1 MAGNVPDM
9 DFEEGELA
17 DSESDTEAPAAQEED
32 LKEAAKPV
40 PPPLDLLGAVGG
52 IAVLNN
58 NNTIPAVQFTG
69 HRTGGSNL
77 MGGARGTGQPT
88 YSKGMT
94 MAYRESRSTTSYS
107 SDEDSHD
114 SYSDDEDETLWRRKR
129 MRCVE
134 NQPGGAAYAF
144 HHTPVIKSPPKRKI
158 NNIWAS
164 VVQEQFSES
173 VADELVYTGLTGGIS
188 KERGPESYDYKEFT
202 EHVSDSDHGSKSPIM
217 TSEDEDRKED
227 HQDEKE
233 EDAGEQ
239 EEEEEKGTK
248 RKRSVKERLG
258 PRPGT
263 PFPGGPI
270 TVTADDPP
278 EKVADEII
286 YRLSEPKWHLIH
298 RIVKVLG
305 AAQALKL
312 LSMTEDVEAA
322 GGMPINDGTRRRT
335 PGGVFIQLL
344 KSAPAITKEQR
355 DKIFADEDRK
365 FQERQ
370 KEERRRRRRNN
381 RSRKR
386 RGHAHASENDRMEED
401 GTDCADAQPT
411 SVGQDSILHDMEN
424 IPEETAGKQAMDK
437 PPGMVE
443 EEEGEV
449 LEEEGS
455 GECKMAA
462 TQGEEAKENVAEIS
476 LELGENDMDL

>member
-1 MAGNVPDM
+1 MAGNVPEM

-17 DSESDTEAPAAQEED
+17 DSESDTEVPAAQEEP
-32 LKEAAKPV
+32 LKGAAKPV
-40 PPPLDLLGAVGG
+40 PAPLDLLGAVGG

-94 MAYRESRSTTSYS
+94 MSYRESRSATSYS

-114 SYSDDEDETLWRRKR
+114 SFSDDEDETLWRRKR

-134 NQPGGAAYAF
+134 NQPEGTAYAV

-173 VADELVYTGLTGGIS
+173 VADELVYTGLTGGIN

-202 EHVSDSDHGSKSPIM
+202 EHVSDSEHGSKSPIM
-217 TSEDEDRKED
+217 TSEDEDDKGD
-227 HQDEKE
+227 HQDEKQ
-233 EDAGEQ
+233 EDPGEQ
-239 EEEEEKGTK
+239 REEEKGMK
-248 RKRSVKERLG
+248 RKRSAKERLG

-305 AAQALKL
+305 AGEALKL

-322 GGMPINDGTRRRT
+322 GGMPINDGSRRRT

-344 KSAPAITKEQR
+344 KSTPAITKEQK
-355 DKIFADEDRK
+355 DKIFAEEDRK

-381 RSRKR
+381 RSRRR
-386 RGHAHASENDRMEED
+386 RGHSHTSENDRMEED

-411 SVGQDSILHDMEN
+411 SAGQDSILHDMEN
-424 IPEETAGKQAMDK
+424 IPEETPAKQTVDK
-437 PPGMVE
+437 PSGMVE
-443 EEEGEV
+443 EEEEGEV
-449 LEEEGS
+449 IEEGDS
-455 GECKMAA
+455 GECKMTT
-462 TQGEEAKENVAEIS
+462 TQGDEAKENVAEIS
-476 LELGENDMDL
+476 LDIGENDMDL

>member
-17 DSESDTEAPAAQEED
+17 DSESDTEVPAVQED
-32 LKEAAKPV
+32 ALKGAAKPV

-58 NNTIPAVQFTG
+58 NNTIPALQFTG

-88 YSKGMT
+88 YNKGMT
-94 MAYRESRSTTSYS
+94 MGYRESKSATSYS

-114 SYSDDEDETLWRRKR
+114 SFSDDEDETLWRRKR

-144 HHTPVIKSPPKRKI
+144 HHTPVIKSPPKRKV

-173 VADELVYTGLTGGIS
+173 VADELVYTGLAGGIS

-202 EHVSDSDHGSKSPIM
+202 EHVSDSEHGSKSPIM
-217 TSEDEDRKED
+217 TSEDEDEKED
-227 HQDEKE
+227 HPQDEKE

-239 EEEEEKGTK
+239 GEEEKGTK

-305 AAQALKL
+305 AGQALQL

-322 GGMPINDGTRRRT
+322 GGMPIHDGTRRRT

-344 KSAPAITKEQR
+344 KSTASITKEQK
-355 DKIFADEDRK
+355 DKIFAEEDKK

-370 KEERRRRRRNN
+370 REERRRRRRNN
-381 RSRKR
+381 RSRRR
-386 RGHAHASENDRMEED
+386 RGHAHSSENDRMEED
-401 GTDCADAQPT
+401 GTDCADAQLT
-411 SVGQDSILHDMEN
+411 SAGQDSILHDMEN
-424 IPEETAGKQAMDK
+424 IPEENPGKQTEEK

-449 LEEEGS
+449 VEEEG
-455 GECKMAA
+455 GGDCKMAA
-462 TQGEEAKENVAEIS
+462 AQGEEAKENVAEIS
-476 LELGENDMDL
+476 LDLGDNEMDL